1 MPSLSEIQFTPSAT
15 RRLFFA
21 TAAAA
26 WTALLV
32 VIALIVWLIR
42 IESAQK
48 PVDVM
53 SEINA
58 YVGAE
63 FFARNFLL
71 VWLGGSPHEAEKLA
85 TMTAMPGQPQLN
97 ADPFTVLDINAVP
110 PVTRTAGGKET
121 EWGLTLAATLISP
134 GSGTNAR
141 NYFRVTFVEAGGTYK
156 ALMWPRPVNNSA
168 RAVQISSYYT
178 NGIAANTPLGTQV
191 GAFLTAFYTGNNA
204 GSLGSYVS
212 SEFTDSAIKG
222 SPYTSVQITSIMA
235 AKDSPDTATAQ
246 PGTTVHVLATA
257 KAAVS
262 TTTFNTIDA
271 PLRLT
276 LSNNKQWLVD
286 GFDEPVHFGDVTY
299 K

>member
-1 MPSLSEIQFTPSAT
+1 MPSLSEIQFTPTAT

-110 PVTRTAGGKET
+110 PVTRTAAGKET

-156 ALMWPRPVNNSA
+156 ALMWPRPVN
-168 RAVQISSYYT
+168 
-178 NGIAANTPLGTQV
+178 L
-191 GAFLTAFYTGNNA
+191 
-204 GSLGSYVS
+204 SL
-212 SEFTDSAIKG
+212 IH
-222 SPYTSVQITSIMA
+222 I
-235 AKDSPDTATAQ
+235 
-246 PGTTVHVLATA
+246 
-257 KAAVS
+257 
-262 TTTFNTIDA
+262 
-271 PLRLT
+271 
-276 LSNNKQWLVD
+276 
-286 GFDEPVHFGDVTY
+286 
-299 K
+299 